1 VRRKSREGSV
11 PWVVIGA
18 AVIVVLA
25 VTGWRPALQG
35 MGTFL
40 VVDDGLR
47 PVDAVVVLSG
57 DASRERL
64 DEAIGIVRRGL
75 AGWIVVL
82 TGTPPDFYD
91 EAAAI
96 RQYVKRRGV
105 DPTRVVVASEVHSTL
120 DDAQIAAQ
128 VMKEKGWKSAIVV
141 TSPYHTR
148 RAGWVF
154 YRTWRRLGL
163 SSSVHPSPDPLFDP
177 YRWWEDDRSTEAVVL
192 EYIKLILYGIRLGV
206 RS

>member
-1 VRRKSREGSV
+1 M
-11 PWVVIGA
+11 
-18 AVIVVLA
+18 IVVLA
-25 VTGWRPALQG
+25 VTGWRPALRG
-35 MGTFL
+35 VGTFL

-57 DASRERL
+57 DTSRERL
-64 DEAIGIVRRGL
+64 DEAIRIVRRGL
-75 AGWIVVL
+75 AGWIIVL

-96 RQYVKRRGV
+96 RQYVKRRGAN
-105 DPTRVVVASEVHSTL
+105 PARVVVASEVHSTL

-128 VMKEKGWKSAIVV
+128 VMRERGWKSAIVV

-154 YRTWRRLGL
+154 YRAWRRLGL

-192 EYIKLILYGIRLGV
+192 EYIKFLLYLVRLGG
-206 RS
+206 RG